1 MSAIDYVRLTS
12 RCFSRH
18 LKFKQDLLTLF
29 PGAVK
34 DARVMQYSGWK
45 GTTEPYF
52 VGAADI
58 NGRRHYMMQV
68 SGGAADAFF
77 RAWEI
82 EQSEIDSITRC
93 TRLDLQRT
101 IPGDYTPTMLRSIW
115 RQIPDDIY
123 HSRIVGSDGL
133 WTVYIGKRTQDRMCR
148 IYTKDLDG
156 ERWLRVEYE
165 LKGDVAQI
173 ACDALISRQAN
184 RDDLFEGMMTW
195 NPAKRVLGDFMGQS
209 GQAWTIAASKKRPS
223 VQGSIDWIHNI
234 APSLER
240 HLNDHDLRPHVETM
254 IRYLYSKLD
263 HEGENH

>member
-1 MSAIDYVRLTS
+1 MAAIDYLRLTT
-12 RCFSRH
+12 RDFKTH
-18 LKFKQDLLTLF
+18 LDWKGTLLALF
-29 PGAVK
+29 PGPVK

-45 GTTEPYF
+45 GTKEPYF
-52 VGAADI
+52 VGTADI
-58 NGRRHYMMQV
+58 NSRRHYMMQV
-68 SGGAADAFF
+68 SGSAAELYMKQ
-77 RAWEI
+77 WEHNHDLPD
-82 EQSEIDSITRC
+82 EKSHC

-101 IPGDYTPTMLRSIW
+101 IPGDYTPMMLRSIW

-148 IYTKDLDG
+148 IYTKKLDG

-165 LKGDVAQI
+165 LKGNVAQI
-173 ACDALISRQAN
+173 AFDALISRQAT

-209 GQAWTIAASKKRPS
+209 GQAWTITASKKRPS
-223 VQGSIDWIHNI
+223 VQGTIDWIHNI
-234 APSLER
+234 GPSLER

-254 IRYLYSKLD
+254 IRYLYSKID
-263 HEGENH
+263 TEGGSD